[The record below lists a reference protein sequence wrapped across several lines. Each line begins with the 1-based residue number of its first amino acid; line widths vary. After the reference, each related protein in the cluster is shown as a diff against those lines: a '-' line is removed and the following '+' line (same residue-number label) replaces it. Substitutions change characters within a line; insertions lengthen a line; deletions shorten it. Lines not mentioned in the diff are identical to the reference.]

1 MFMVPASNFQGISR
15 HVDSSRW
22 TSRIISPPPRKGSIA
37 SRSSGFAYSPPDAVG
52 PSILWPLIVRKSQ
65 SRTRTSTGACGTS
78 CAPSTR
84 TSAPIA
90 CASSAMRRSG
100 GMVPSTFDMPLMAT
114 SRVFGPSSRSNS
126 SRSRRPS
133 PVTGTYRSTAPV
145 SRATSCHGM
154 MFEWCSS
161 SESTISSPSRRNF
174 RPQPWATRLI
184 DSIVFNRGTTESIN
198 LVAHGWGRKFLREGD
213 EIVLSELE
221 HHSNIIPWQLVA
233 RDTGAVL
240 RYVPVTGE
248 GRLDL
253 DEFDRLLGPNTRL
266 VAISGMSNVLGT
278 MPPLRRIADD
288 AHAIGA
294 LVLVDGA
301 QLVPHAPVDVRVLDC
316 DFLTIS
322 GHKMLGPTASGGL
335 YAKPEL
341 LEAMDPFLGGGEM
354 IREVHRDE
362 STWREIPW
370 KFEAGTM
377 NIAEEIG
384 LAAAIDY
391 LEPIGMEAVR
401 AHEEDVA
408 QYAIDR
414 LVEIGARVFGQHD
427 MTERGAEISFWFRDI
442 HPHDLSQVLDQEGVA
457 IRAGH
462 HCTQILHRVLGVPAT
477 ARASF
482 YLYNTRQEVDSLI
495 AALERARTIFG

>member
-1 MFMVPASNFQGISR
+1 VATVERTGRPTLDVERIRKDFPILDRPIHGKPLVYL
-15 HVDSSRW
+15 DSAA
-22 TSRIISPPPRKGSIA
+22 TSQKPRAVI
-37 SRSSGFAYSPPDAVG
+37 DAVVDYYERHNAN
-52 PSILWPLIVRKSQ
+52 IH
-65 SRTRTSTGACGTS
+65 
-78 CAPSTR
+78 
-84 TSAPIA
+84 
-90 CASSAMRRSG
+90 RS
-100 GMVPSTFDMPLMAT
+100 VHTLAEEAT
-114 SRVFGPSSRSNS
+114 V
-126 SRSRRPS
+126 
-133 PVTGTYRSTAPV
+133 
-145 SRATSCHGM
+145 
-154 MFEWCSS
+154 MFEAARAKLASFVGS
-161 SESTISSPSRRNF
+161 DDP
-174 RPQPWATRLI
+174 AT
-184 DSIVFNRGTTESIN
+184 IVFNRGTTEAVN

-221 HHSNIIPWQLVA
+221 HHSNIIPWQLTA
-233 RDTGAVL
+233 AATGAVL
-240 RYVPVTGE
+240 RYVPVTDD

-253 DEFDRLLGPNTRL
+253 EAFDSLLGPRTRL

-288 AHAIGA
+288 AHAVGA

-335 YAKPEL
+335 YAKREH

-354 IREVHRDE
+354 IREVGRDE

-391 LEPIGMEAVR
+391 LEPIGMDAVR
-401 AHEEDVA
+401 SHEEDVA

-414 LVEIGARVFGQHD
+414 LREIGARVFGPRD
-427 MTERGAEISFWFRDI
+427 MTERGAEVSFWFRDI

-477 ARASF
+477 SRASF
-482 YLYNTRQEVDSLI
+482 YLYNTRDEVDVLI
-495 AALERARTIFG
+495 DALRKAGELFG